1 MSKIS
6 GPINLTVAGLTFR
19 QLFTRNRFVATA
31 LFAIVPMII
40 ALIFRATP
48 HAFDPTGDH
57 FLPKMFADI
66 VAFVL
71 LPLSAVVFGT
81 AAFGGEI
88 DDGTIVYL
96 LVKTLPRWQVVLS
109 KFAVAVLSTAL
120 MMTVAVLLPWIA
132 LGAHAE
138 QFAIV
143 SAYATA
149 IALGAA
155 LYCAIF
161 VTLGLVSKRALV
173 LGLLYIVV
181 LEITVSPNVAGLK
194 SLSVREYVMT
204 VVGKLA
210 EGKPEIHAGAVSM
223 NTVWTMSGII
233 LFASLAL
240 GIRWLSNYEMAE
252 RV

>member
-1 MSKIS
+1 MS

-31 LFAIVPMII
+31 LFALVPLII
-40 ALIFRATP
+40 TLIFRATP
-48 HAFDPTGDH
+48 HAFDPTGEH
-57 FLPKMFADI
+57 FMPKIFADI

-96 LVKTLPRWQVVLS
+96 LVKTLPRWRVVLS
-109 KFAVAVLSTAL
+109 KYVVATLSTAL
-120 MMTVAVLLPWIA
+120 MMVVAVLLPWLA
-132 LGAHAE
+132 LGARAD

-143 SAYATA
+143 YAYATA
-149 IALGAA
+149 IGLGAA

-181 LEITVSPNVAGLK
+181 LEITISPNVPGLK
-194 SLSVREYVMT
+194 SLSVREFVMT
-204 VVGKLA
+204 VVGNLA
-210 EGKPEIHAGAVSM
+210 AGKPEIHAGAVPM
-223 NTVWTMSGII
+223 NTVWTMGGII
-233 LFASLAL
+233 LLGGLAL
-240 GIRWLSNYEMAE
+240 GVRWLSRYEMAE
-252 RV
+252 RL